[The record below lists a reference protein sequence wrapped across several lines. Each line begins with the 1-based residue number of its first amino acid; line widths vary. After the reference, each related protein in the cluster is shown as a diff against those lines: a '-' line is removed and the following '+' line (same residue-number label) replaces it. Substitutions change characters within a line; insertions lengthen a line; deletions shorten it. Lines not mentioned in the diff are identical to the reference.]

1 MEIPLTYHGY
11 LMKNPHGNHQHQHA
25 PRRPMAVANQRI
37 SALPWP
43 LFFWP
48 SCDYVMR
55 IQYVYLYSFCSVNTT
70 ICLHIYVY
78 IFTFIVI
85 VVMIYAYIYIYI
97 HTLFI
102 YFIMLTICISVYIYI
117 YSDRPRA
124 VTVTTTGQH
133 KRSTTKMLQIGFIS
147 NKKSQHIATF
157 KSGEIRS
164 FGDDS
169 PY

>member
-1 MEIPLTYHGY
+1 
-11 LMKNPHGNHQHQHA
+11 
-25 PRRPMAVANQRI
+25 
-37 SALPWP
+37 
-43 LFFWP
+43 
-48 SCDYVMR
+48 MR
-55 IQYVYLYSFCSVNTT
+55 IYIYTYIIYILYHAYNMY
-70 ICLHIYVY
+70 ICIH
-78 IFTFIVI
+78 
-85 VVMIYAYIYIYI
+85 IYIYI
-97 HTLFI
+97 RI
-102 YFIMLTICISVYIYI
+102 G
-117 YSDRPRA
+117 PGA

>member
-43 LFFWP
+43 RFFLTLLRLRNAYPICVSILF
-48 SCDYVMR
+48 
-55 IQYVYLYSFCSVNTT
+55 LFCKYHNMSPY
-70 ICLHIYVY
+70 ICIY

-85 VVMIYAYIYIYI
+85 VVMIYAYIYI

-102 YFIMLTICISVYIYI
+102 YFIMLTICVSVYIYI
-117 YSDRPRA
+117 YIRIGPGA